1 MAIWNE
7 VRVSV
12 EVGIEDKVKVK
23 VRVVVRVRVERG
35 SRLYLVFIP
44 NELAYCDTS
53 NQMVIDH

>member
-35 SRLYLVFIP
+35 VSFIFSIYS
-44 NELAYCDTS
+44 ERISLL
-53 NQMVIDH
+53 

>member
-1 MAIWNE
+1 MKSGAIWNE

-35 SRLYLVFIP
+35 VSFIFSI
-44 NELAYCDTS
+44 YS
-53 NQMVIDH
+53 